1 MGVVRVGCWD
11 MGVVVVVVVGWDMV
25 TEEARYDLDSRSNT
39 NKSTS
44 IS

>member
-11 MGVVVVVVVGWDMV
+11 MGVVVVGWDMV